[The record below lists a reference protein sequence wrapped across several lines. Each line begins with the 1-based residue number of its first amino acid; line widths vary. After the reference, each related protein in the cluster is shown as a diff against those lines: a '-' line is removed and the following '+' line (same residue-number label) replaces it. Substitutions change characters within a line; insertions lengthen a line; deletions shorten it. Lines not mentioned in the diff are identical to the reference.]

1 MDEFEEE
8 SEDETDEEIAPQVQ
22 IDGELQGEGDARTE
36 QAAENVEAPH
46 AQEERRETSQHSSY
60 RLSEDSDHFT
70 PRLKYDSVDQF
81 KNVVVLH
88 SVAAGACLRWK
99 RSEKDRKEVICK
111 DQRCKWKVYAS
122 WFRRNHIFMV
132 RKVGQLHSCNR
143 NLRVNQVTAKW
154 IASDMLDRFRI
165 NPEWSPDQIMAEIK
179 LKHNMEVKK
188 RTCYRTKVEA
198 VKILSGSLVDEYHV
212 YACNEVDWKKAT
224 AELEE
229 IEGNDPLSTPFKDLM
244 DQEPRYFC
252 RSFLSHLP
260 KCDSVESNICET
272 WNGMIVKYRGM
283 RMIDMLEGIRKKVE
297 KEKELARLCTSKQ
310 TLDLKCEVK
319 MGNSGYIVD
328 LQTKTCTCGYWSL
341 SGLPCCH
348 VVSAITHLRKDV
360 DDYVHVSYHVNHVR
374 EGYKAG
380 IPCLDGRQAWPEATG
395 YPVFPPK
402 QRAQPGRPK
411 KNRRKAA
418 HELEVR
424 PQAHGIGEEVSRRGT
439 VIHCSKCGAQGHNA
453 RTCKEPVSN
462 GAPERQGNIITARRT
477 RGSIAQPTPQP
488 TALPTAHNTGKR
500 PRVGHCSKC
509 GSATHNA
516 RTCPINQGSG
526 IQHVRLNVGDR
537 RTIARE
543 MRVATAGIGVYVNET
558 TGNTYVRLNGA
569 NGRPVGGI
577 QPTVVDV
584 QGSQTPVT
592 QP

>member
-1 MDEFEEE
+1 MDEFEEGC
-8 SEDETDEEIAPQVQ
+8 EDETDEEIAPQVQ
-22 IDGELQGEGDARTE
+22 IDGELQGEGAARTE
-36 QAAENVEAPH
+36 QAAESVEAPH

-60 RLSEDSDHFT
+60 RLSLTYAMEGAGLSYPINKRDWLMLYVTYCQMRSIG
-70 PRLKYDSVDQF
+70 SVQ
-81 KNVVVLH
+81 
-88 SVAAGACLRWK
+88 G
-99 RSEKDRKEVICK
+99 I
-111 DQRCKWKVYAS
+111 
-122 WFRRNHIFMV
+122 
-132 RKVGQLHSCNR
+132 
-143 NLRVNQVTAKW
+143 
-154 IASDMLDRFRI
+154 
-165 NPEWSPDQIMAEIK
+165 
-179 LKHNMEVKK
+179 
-188 RTCYRTKVEA
+188 
-198 VKILSGSLVDEYHV
+198 
-212 YACNEVDWKKAT
+212 
-224 AELEE
+224 
-229 IEGNDPLSTPFKDLM
+229 
-244 DQEPRYFC
+244 
-252 RSFLSHLP
+252 
-260 KCDSVESNICET
+260 
-272 WNGMIVKYRGM
+272 
-283 RMIDMLEGIRKKVE
+283 IRKKVE
-297 KEKELARLCTSKQ
+297 KEKEFARLCTSKQ

-360 DDYVHVSYHVNHVR
+360 DDYVHVSYHATHAR
-374 EGYKAG
+374 EGYK
-380 IPCLDGRQAWPEATG
+380 
-395 YPVFPPK
+395 
-402 QRAQPGRPK
+402 AQPGRPK

-439 VIHCSKCGAQGHNA
+439 VIHCSKCGAEGHNA

-462 GAPERQGNIITARRT
+462 AAPVRQGNIITSRRT
-477 RGSIAQPTPQP
+477 RGSTAQPTPQP
-488 TALPTAHNTGKR
+488 TTPPTAHNTGKR

-569 NGRPVGGI
+569 NGRPVGGS

-584 QGSQTPVT
+584 QGSQPPVT

>member
-1 MDEFEEE
+1 MDEFEEGC
-8 SEDETDEEIAPQVQ
+8 EDETDEEIAPQVQ
-22 IDGELQGEGDARTE
+22 IDGELQGEGAARTE
-36 QAAENVEAPH
+36 QAAESVEAPH

-60 RLSEDSDHFT
+60 RLSLTYAMEG
-70 PRLKYDSVDQF
+70 
-81 KNVVVLH
+81 
-88 SVAAGACLRWK
+88 AGLSYPINK
-99 RSEKDRKEVICK
+99 RD
-111 DQRCKWKVYAS
+111 WLMLY
-122 WFRRNHIFMV
+122 
-132 RKVGQLHSCNR
+132 
-143 NLRVNQVTAKW
+143 VTYCQMRS
-154 IASDMLDRFRI
+154 IGI
-165 NPEWSPDQIMAEIK
+165 
-179 LKHNMEVKK
+179 
-188 RTCYRTKVEA
+188 
-198 VKILSGSLVDEYHV
+198 
-212 YACNEVDWKKAT
+212 DWKKAT

-229 IEGNDPLSTPFKDLM
+229 IEGNDPLSTPFKDFM

-272 WNGMIVKYRGM
+272 WNGTIVKYRGM
-283 RMIDMLEGIRKKVE
+283 RIIDMLEGIRGYMMDRVVIKFNLLSATTDLLCPRIRKKVE
-297 KEKELARLCTSKQ
+297 KEKEFARLCTSKQ

-360 DDYVHVSYHVNHVR
+360 DDYVHVSYHATHAR
-374 EGYKAG
+374 EGYK
-380 IPCLDGRQAWPEATG
+380 
-395 YPVFPPK
+395 
-402 QRAQPGRPK
+402 AQPGRPK

-439 VIHCSKCGAQGHNA
+439 VIHCSKCGAEGHNA

-462 GAPERQGNIITARRT
+462 AAPVRQGNIITSRRT
-477 RGSIAQPTPQP
+477 RGSTAQPTPQP
-488 TALPTAHNTGKR
+488 TTPPTAHNTGKR

-569 NGRPVGGI
+569 NGRPVGGS

-584 QGSQTPVT
+584 QGSQPPVT